1 MRFLEGSFNV
11 KIESFIFY
19 IKRGKMLR
27 QKKDNFL
34 SDCFVK
40 SLFLKLLDVCRD
52 FDNLQ
57 I

>member
-11 KIESFIFY
+11 EIESFIFY

-27 QKKDNFL
+27 QKRIISFMIFCKIT
-34 SDCFVK
+34 V
-40 SLFLKLLDVCRD
+40 FLKLLDGCGD

>member
-27 QKKDNFL
+27 QKRIISFL
-34 SDCFVK
+34 IVLLNHF
-40 SLFLKLLDVCRD
+40 FLKLLDGCRD

>member
-11 KIESFIFY
+11 EIESFIFY

-34 SDCFVK
+34 YDFLLNHCFFK
-40 SLFLKLLDVCRD
+40 ATGWLS
-52 FDNLQ
+52 
-57 I
+57 

>member
-40 SLFLKLLDVCRD
+40 SILKLLDGCRD